1 MWKYQNAKDY
11 NPNWSVITDLNYEK
25 IVKILYE
32 KELQQ
37 MSQTQFKIEKV
48 RRRIGDKVS
57 IKWNGYDNL
66 FNCWINKRDIL

>member
-1 MWKYQNAKDY
+1 MIRILTLMLSIMTKIVKINLTIMWKYQNAKDY

-37 MSQTQFKIEKV
+37 MSQT
-48 RRRIGDKVS
+48 
-57 IKWNGYDNL
+57 
-66 FNCWINKRDIL
+66 

>member
-11 NPNWSVITDLNYEK
+11 NPNWSVITDLNSDK

-37 MSQTQFKIEKV
+37 MSQT
-48 RRRIGDKVS
+48 
-57 IKWNGYDNL
+57 
-66 FNCWINKRDIL
+66 